1 VLRIANAPLVCR
13 AVALAAII
21 SVGSTGT
28 GLPMCLSLL
37 AQAAAPC
44 EMHAAHPGSG
54 THEHATQFSALVA
67 PAPEQACHSDAA
79 GLGCIAGT
87 TCPTAGAATPT
98 LTLDP
103 VALPAAS
110 RVGLAGPHSGFAS
123 FLAPPLSPPPQA

>member
-1 VLRIANAPLVCR
+1 MLRITTAPLACR

-44 EMHAAHPGSG
+44 AMHATHPGG
-54 THEHATQFSALVA
+54 ATHQHAAQLTALVA
-67 PAPEQACHSDAA
+67 PVPGQACHQDVA
-79 GLGCIAGT
+79 GLGCTTRIA
-87 TCPTAGAATPT
+87 CPTAGAATPART
-98 LTLDP
+98 RASF
-103 VALPAAS
+103 ALPAAS
-110 RVGLAGPHSGFAS
+110 RFGLAGPDSGFAS